1 MYCTVR
7 YADRC
12 DYCSALLTTCYAMQ
26 VIRAILGI
34 PKYYRIILFKWLK
47 SYPSEYFSRV
57 LEVLQG
63 FLSFAL
69 SSRSLALDATPVVMV
84 LETLYQCNAE
94 ESIVPEA
101 RFYHDAVLMRTVN
114 IFDEWVKYRQQGQQS
129 AVFNYC
135 SYPFL
140 FHDRHKLLLIQF
152 EFQNQQYQQV
162 SLLGDDVVQ

>member
-1 MYCTVR
+1 
-7 YADRC
+7 
-12 DYCSALLTTCYAMQ
+12 MQ

-57 LEVLQG
+57 LQVMQG

-69 SSRSLALDATPVVMV
+69 SSRSLGLDTSPAVMV

-94 ESIVPEA
+94 VSIVPEA
-101 RFYHDAVLMRTVN
+101 RFYHDVLMRSVN

-162 SLLGDDVVQ
+162 SEGRR